1 MVDRII
7 LIFFVYLVIILSSP
21 CQITGCVLTTL
32 PNHRLWFF
40 QLLPGVEE
48 TAC

>member
-21 CQITGCVLTTL
+21 CQITGCVLYDATESPTL
-32 PNHRLWFF
+32 V
-40 QLLPGVEE
+40 LLII
-48 TAC
+48 AWS